1 MLMSLFELSHN
12 TRTRTQFPSYEIQQN
27 DKIRFSY
34 KSPKNTQLNTK
45 MFLSK
50 KRLLLKMNSTLELT
64 LFLFF

>member
-1 MLMSLFELSHN
+1 MLMSLTELFHN

-34 KSPKNTQLNTK
+34 KSPKNTQLNIK
-45 MFLSK
+45 MLLSK
-50 KRLLLKMNSTLELT
+50 KRLLLKINSTLELT